1 MDQRGKVEFDDVSK
15 ELNFIRGQ
23 LVSVRQQHYS
33 TLYSDD
39 NDVKEPGIY
48 GAFGAPAAR
57 SLREV
62 EQRME
67 LLNTDQN
74 MSNAPSDMFM
84 GSTCS
89 KMQTLA
95 RITDSK
101 DDLSK
106 RVIIEVLQTE
116 GSQQEKDSD
125 QITVLQKELK
135 ISGEVI
141 DRQSRQI

>member
-1 MDQRGKVEFDDVSK
+1 MEFDDVSK
-15 ELNFIRGQ
+15 ELNFIKGQ

-67 LLNTDQN
+67 LLNTD
-74 MSNAPSDMFM
+74 
-84 GSTCS
+84 
-89 KMQTLA
+89 
-95 RITDSK
+95 
-101 DDLSK
+101 
-106 RVIIEVLQTE
+106 
-116 GSQQEKDSD
+116 
-125 QITVLQKELK
+125 
-135 ISGEVI
+135 
-141 DRQSRQI
+141 